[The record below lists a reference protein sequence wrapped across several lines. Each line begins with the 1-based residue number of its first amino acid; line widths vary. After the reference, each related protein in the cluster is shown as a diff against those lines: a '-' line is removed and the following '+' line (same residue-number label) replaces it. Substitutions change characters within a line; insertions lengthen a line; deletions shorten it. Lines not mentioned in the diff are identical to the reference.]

1 MFWISFG
8 GTYNECNGGFKK
20 TTLTNTRFKHKHRM
34 RVRWKECDAQGIAF
48 YGSYLDFIDV
58 SETEYFRNLDILLH
72 DEKQREEFD
81 LVVVKLNLE
90 YKSPARIDD
99 VIDVYLSTT
108 KMGNTSVSQECKI
121 YHTRT
126 QTLILNGKIISVNF
140 DQKTGKS
147 RPIPDRIRNIIKRFE
162 DM

>member
-8 GTYNECNGGFKK
+8 GTYNECNGGLKK

-34 RVRWKECDAQGIAF
+34 RVRWKECDVQGIAF

-81 LVVVKLNLE
+81 PVSYTHLTLPTSDLV
-90 YKSPARIDD
+90 
-99 VIDVYLSTT
+99 
-108 KMGNTSVSQECKI
+108 
-121 YHTRT
+121 
-126 QTLILNGKIISVNF
+126 
-140 DQKTGKS
+140 
-147 RPIPDRIRNIIKRFE
+147 
-162 DM
+162 

>member
-1 MFWISFG
+1 MENVTETKMANSS
-8 GTYNECNGGFKK
+8 
-20 TTLTNTRFKHKHRM
+20 FKHKHRM

-72 DEKQREEFD
+72 DEKQRERFD

-90 YKSPARIDD
+90 YKNPAMTDD
-99 VIDVYLSTT
+99 LIDVYLSTT
-108 KMGNTSVSQECKI
+108 SMGKNSLIKECQI
-121 YHTRT
+121 YQVCT
-126 QTLILNGKIISVNF
+126 QKLLLNGEIISVNF
-140 DQKTGKS
+140 DQITGKS
-147 RPIPDRIRNIIKRFE
+147 RPIPNKIKNIIKKFE